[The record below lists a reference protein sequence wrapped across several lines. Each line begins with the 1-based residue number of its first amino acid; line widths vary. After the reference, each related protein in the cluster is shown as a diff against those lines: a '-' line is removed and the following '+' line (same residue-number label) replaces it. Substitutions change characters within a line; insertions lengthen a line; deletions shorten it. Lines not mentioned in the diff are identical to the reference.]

1 METKGEI
8 KSLARLLLL
17 QQKMYELTKDSNT
30 FTF

>member
-1 METKGEI
+1 METKVEI